1 MDKKIKVGIILGSS
15 REGRVSPSIGD
26 WTLSLAQKNMEADFE
41 IIDVIDYNLP
51 FLGESK
57 DQGPA
62 TKWNDKIESLD
73 GFIFITPEY
82 NHSITGSL
90 KNAIDHAYDNWFNK
104 AAGIISYGFGGGARA
119 AEHLR
124 GILGAIAVA
133 DVQTHPMLSMVTDFK
148 DKKFSPNPYNDKVV
162 SKMVDEVVNWSK
174 ALKTIRK

>member
-1 MDKKIKVGIILGSS
+1 MDTKIKIGIILGSS
-15 REGRVSPSIGD
+15 REGRVSPAIGD
-26 WTLSLAQKNMEADFE
+26 WTLNLAKVNMEADFE
-41 IIDVIDYNLP
+41 LIDVIDYNLP

-57 DQGPA
+57 DLAPA
-62 TKWNDKIESLD
+62 LKWNEKIKSLD

-90 KNAIDHAYDNWFNK
+90 KNAIDHAYENWFNK

-124 GILGAIAVA
+124 GILGAIAIA

-148 DKKFSPNPYNDKVV
+148 DKKFSPNPYNEKIVV
-162 SKMVDEVVNWSK
+162 KMIKEVISWSK
-174 ALKTIRK
+174 ALKSTRL